1 MATDERNRILGMVEA
16 GQISAAQAAQL
27 LDALVMQQSQTNQRI
42 ERTEQLQSHTIRIW
56 ITDMTTRR
64 QKIKLTATLPV
75 YLLSVSLR
83 MLSRL
88 APHLDNNTIQHIL
101 ETIERGN
108 TGRVLDVQ
116 DLEEGKRLEIFV
128 EQ

>member
-16 GQISAAQAAQL
+16 GQISATQAAQL
-27 LDALVMQQSQTNQRI
+27 LDTLVMQQSQTNQRI
-42 ERTEQLQSHTIRIW
+42 ERAERLQSHTIRIW

-83 MLSRL
+83 MISLSDGAASFSARTTSGGIGA
-88 APHLDNNTIQHIL
+88 APSA
-101 ETIERGN
+101 
-108 TGRVLDVQ
+108 
-116 DLEEGKRLEIFV
+116 
-128 EQ
+128 

>member
-1 MATDERNRILGMVEA
+1 MVTDERNRILDMVEA

>member
-1 MATDERNRILGMVEA
+1 MVTDERNRILGMVEA

-27 LDALVMQQSQTNQRI
+27 LDALVMQQSQANQRI
-42 ERTEQLQSHTIRIW
+42 ERTERLQSHTIRIW

>member
-1 MATDERNRILGMVEA
+1 MVTDERNRILDMVEA

-27 LDALVMQQSQTNQRI
+27 LDALVLQQAHPDQ
-42 ERTEQLQSHTIRIW
+42 RTERMQSHTIRIW
-56 ITDMTTRR
+56 ISDMTTRR
-64 QKIKLTATLPV
+64 QKIKMTATMPV

-83 MLSRL
+83 MVSRL

-101 ETIERGN
+101 ETIERGA
-108 TGRVLDVQ
+108 TGRVLDIQ

-128 EQ
+128 EK

>member
-83 MLSRL
+83 MISRL

>member
-1 MATDERNRILGMVEA
+1 MVTDERNRILGMVEA

>member
-1 MATDERNRILGMVEA
+1 MVTDERNRILGMVEA

-83 MLSRL
+83 MISRL